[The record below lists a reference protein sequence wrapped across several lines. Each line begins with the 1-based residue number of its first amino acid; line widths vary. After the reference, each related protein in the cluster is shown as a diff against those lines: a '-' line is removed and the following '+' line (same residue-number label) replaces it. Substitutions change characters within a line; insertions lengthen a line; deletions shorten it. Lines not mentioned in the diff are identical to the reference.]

1 MEQILGINWIY
12 WLAPFVFLGA
22 GTVKGAIGIGLP
34 TTVISILSQF
44 VDPRIAIALG
54 VMPMLLSN
62 VWQMYREGNG
72 AATIR
77 RFWPFGAALFCCLFL
92 SSLFAADF
100 EPTTL
105 MLVTGI
111 SIVIFA
117 GTSLIKL
124 PPPLPPKW
132 EIPAMIAAGAAGGLM
147 GGLTGLWSPPLV
159 ILLLALRLEKT
170 DYIRAFGFLLVIG
183 AIPLLGGYVVNGL
196 MTQEL
201 FVISMIMVVPTLMG
215 FAIGEKVRGK
225 MDTGR
230 YQKAV
235 LVFFLLM
242 GLNLVRKV
250 WFG

>member
-1 MEQILGINWIY
+1 MEQILGIDWIY
-12 WLAPFVFLGA
+12 WLAPLVFLGA
-22 GTVKGAIGIGLP
+22 GTIKGAIGIGLP

-62 VWQMYREGNG
+62 VWQMYREGDG

-77 RFWPFGAALFCCLFL
+77 RFWPFGAALFTCLFL
-92 SSLFAADF
+92 ASLFAADF
-100 EPTTL
+100 DATTL
-105 MLVTGI
+105 MLITGV
-111 SIVIFA
+111 SIVLFA
-117 GTSLIKL
+117 ATSLIKL
-124 PPPLPPKW
+124 PPPLPKKW
-132 EIPAMIAAGAAGGLM
+132 ELPAMIAAGAAGGAM

-159 ILLLALRLEKT
+159 ILLLAMRLEKT

-183 AIPLLGGYVVNGL
+183 ALPLLGGYVVNGL
-196 MTQEL
+196 MTREL
-201 FVISMIMVVPTLMG
+201 FIVSMIMVIPTLLG
-215 FAIGEKVRGK
+215 FAVGEKVRNR
-225 MDTGR
+225 MDTAR

>member
-1 MEQILGINWIY
+1 
-12 WLAPFVFLGA
+12 
-22 GTVKGAIGIGLP
+22 
-34 TTVISILSQF
+34 
-44 VDPRIAIALG
+44 
-54 VMPMLLSN
+54 
-62 VWQMYREGNG
+62 
-72 AATIR
+72 
-77 RFWPFGAALFCCLFL
+77 
-92 SSLFAADF
+92 
-100 EPTTL
+100 
-105 MLVTGI
+105 
-111 SIVIFA
+111 
-117 GTSLIKL
+117 
-124 PPPLPPKW
+124 
-132 EIPAMIAAGAAGGLM
+132 MIAAGAAGGLM

>member
-1 MEQILGINWIY
+1 MEQVSGIEWIY
-12 WLAPFVFLGA
+12 WLAPLVFLGA
-22 GTVKGAIGIGLP
+22 GTIKGAIGIGLP

-62 VWQMYREGNG
+62 IWQMYREGNG

-77 RFWPFGAALFCCLFL
+77 RFWPFGAALFTCLFV

-105 MLVTGI
+105 MLITGV
-111 SIVIFA
+111 SIVLFSA
-117 GTSLIKL
+117 TSLIKL
-124 PPPLPPKW
+124 PPPLPKGW
-132 EIPAMIAAGAAGGLM
+132 ELPAMVAAGAAGGVM

-159 ILLLALRLEKT
+159 ILLLSLRLEKT

-196 MTQEL
+196 MTREL
-201 FVISMIMVVPTLMG
+201 FIISMIMVVPTLMG
-215 FAIGEKVRGK
+215 FAIGEKIRSK
-225 MDTGR
+225 MDTSR
-230 YQKAV
+230 YQKVV

-242 GLNLVRKV
+242 GLNLIRKV

>member
-1 MEQILGINWIY
+1 M
-12 WLAPFVFLGA
+12 
-22 GTVKGAIGIGLP
+22 
-34 TTVISILSQF
+34 
-44 VDPRIAIALG
+44 G

-62 VWQMYREGNG
+62 IWQMYREGNG

-77 RFWPFGAALFCCLFL
+77 RFWPFGAALFVCLFF
-92 SSLFAADF
+92 SSLFAAEF
-100 EPTTL
+100 EPATL
-105 MLVTGI
+105 ILITGI
-111 SIVIFA
+111 SVVIFA

-132 EIPAMIAAGAAGGLM
+132 ELPAMIAAGAAGGLM

-201 FVISMIMVVPTLMG
+201 FIISMVMVVPTLLG
-215 FAIGEKVRGK
+215 FAIGEKVRDK
-225 MDTGR
+225 MDTSR

-235 LVFFLLM
+235 LVFFLIM
-242 GLNLVRKV
+242 GLNLIRKV
-250 WFG
+250 WLG

>member
-1 MEQILGINWIY
+1 MEQILGIDWIY
-12 WLAPFVFLGA
+12 WLAPLVFLGA
-22 GTVKGAIGIGLP
+22 GTIKGAIGIGLP

-62 VWQMYREGNG
+62 IWQMYREGDG

-77 RFWPFGAALFCCLFL
+77 RFWPFGAALFTCLFL

-105 MLVTGI
+105 MLITGV
-111 SIVIFA
+111 SIVLFA
-117 GTSLIKL
+117 ATSLIKL
-124 PPPLPPKW
+124 PPPLPKRW
-132 EIPAMIAAGAAGGLM
+132 ELPAMIAAGAMGGAM

-159 ILLLALRLEKT
+159 ILLLAMRLEKA

-196 MTQEL
+196 MTRDL
-201 FVISMIMVVPTLMG
+201 FLMSMIMVIPTLMG
-215 FAIGEKVRGK
+215 FAVGERIRNR
-225 MDTGR
+225 MDTAR

-242 GLNLVRKV
+242 GLNLIRKV

>member
-1 MEQILGINWIY
+1 MGQIMGIDWIF
-12 WLAPFVFLGA
+12 WLAPLVFLGA

-54 VMPMLLSN
+54 VMPMLMSN
-62 VWQMYREGNG
+62 IWQMYREGNG

-77 RFWPFGAALFCCLFL
+77 RFWPFGAALFISLFL

-100 EPTTL
+100 QAETL
-105 MLVTGI
+105 MIVTGV

-117 GTSLIKL
+117 ATSLIKL
-124 PPPLPPKW
+124 PPPLPPQW
-132 EIPAMIAAGAAGGLM
+132 QTPAMIAAGVAGGVM

-159 ILLLALRLEKT
+159 ILLLALRLDKA
-170 DYIRAFGFLLVIG
+170 DYVRAFGFLLVIG
-183 AIPLLGGYVVNGL
+183 ATPLLGGYLVNGL
-196 MTQEL
+196 MTWEL
-201 FVISMIMVVPTLMG
+201 FAISLIMVIPTLMG
-215 FAIGEKVRGK
+215 FAVGERVRRN
-225 MDTGR
+225 MDTAR

-242 GLNLVRKV
+242 GLNLIRKV

>member
-1 MEQILGINWIY
+1 MEQILGIDWIY
-12 WLAPFVFLGA
+12 WLAPLVFIGA
-22 GTVKGAIGIGLP
+22 GTIKGAIGIGLP

-54 VMPMLLSN
+54 LMPMLLSN
-62 VWQMYREGNG
+62 IWQMYREGNG
-72 AATIR
+72 ATTIR
-77 RFWPFGAALFCCLFL
+77 RFWPFGAALFTCLFI
-92 SSLFAADF
+92 SSLFAAEF

-105 MLVTGI
+105 MLITGV
-111 SIVIFA
+111 SIVIFSA
-117 GTSLIKL
+117 TSLIKL
-124 PPPLPPKW
+124 PPPLPKRW
-132 EIPAMIAAGAAGGLM
+132 ELAAMIVAGAAGGLM

-196 MTQEL
+196 MTREL
-201 FVISMIMVVPTLMG
+201 FILSMIMVVPTLMG
-215 FAIGEKVRGK
+215 FAVGEKIRSK
-225 MDTGR
+225 MDTSR
-230 YQKAV
+230 YQKVV

-242 GLNLVRKV
+242 GLNLIRKV

>member
-1 MEQILGINWIY
+1 MEQILGIDWIY

-77 RFWPFGAALFCCLFL
+77 RFWPFGATLFCCLFL

>member
-1 MEQILGINWIY
+1 MEQILGIDWIY
-12 WLAPFVFLGA
+12 WLAPLVFLGA
-22 GTVKGAIGIGLP
+22 GTIKGAIGIGLP

-62 VWQMYREGNG
+62 IWQMYREGNG
-72 AATIR
+72 GETIR
-77 RFWPFGAALFCCLFL
+77 RFWPFGAALFTCLFL

-105 MLVTGI
+105 MLITGV

-124 PPPLPPKW
+124 PPPLPKQW
-132 EIPAMIAAGAAGGLM
+132 ELPAMIAAGAAGGLM

-170 DYIRAFGFLLVIG
+170 EYIRAFGFLLVIG

-196 MTQEL
+196 MTREL
-201 FVISMIMVVPTLMG
+201 FIVSMIMVVPTLMG

-225 MDTGR
+225 MDTSR

-242 GLNLVRKV
+242 GLNLIRKV